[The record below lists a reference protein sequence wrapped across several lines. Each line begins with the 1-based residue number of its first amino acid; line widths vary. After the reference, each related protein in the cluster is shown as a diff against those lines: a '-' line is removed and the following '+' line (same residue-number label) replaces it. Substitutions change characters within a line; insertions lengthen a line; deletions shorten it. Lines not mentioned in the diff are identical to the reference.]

1 VICPKCATSNAPGA
15 THCSN
20 CGSELVALIEPSLRA
35 DVNYVLAFFLFFVG
49 LIAGLVGFVLL
60 VTLDAFILDAW
71 AMSHRGSAASS
82 YMSMLWVVEAVLVGA
97 GAIALLVRAKP
108 PLPVASLIVGAA
120 VAIAGGLAVCGSV
133 NFKIGG

>member
-1 VICPKCATSNAPGA
+1 VICPKCGTSNAPGA

-20 CGSELVALIEPSLRA
+20 CGSELVTQGEPSRSTGP
-35 DVNYVLAFFLFFVG
+35 NFILAFFLFCVG

-60 VTLDAFILDAW
+60 VTLDTFILDAW

-82 YMSMLWVVEAVLVGA
+82 YMSVLWVVEAVVVGV

-120 VAIAGGLAVCGSV
+120 VAIGGGLAVCGSV